1 MFGEISNY
9 LGEKIEYEVSDLFA
23 YFNIIKK
30 IKKNAT
36 LIYRGECQK
45 YPSINGS
52 IFREYNVK
60 DIKIGLFKYQDL
72 IIKEF
77 YQEMASSI
85 KDLDRQNFLAYSQHH
100 GLPTSLIDVT
110 HSPLVSL
117 YFACCQG
124 KDEDGY
130 VYIFK
135 RNDTIN
141 ISEMIIIN
149 PYLNGDDLLYEHN
162 EKFIVFVM
170 NEIYESSFF
179 PVEELL
185 INLIEFIK
193 NDSITPAY
201 ENSYS
206 RIVRPLIKNTDLQT
220 DNVRLLAEQWI
231 HIFEN
236 DEGITSNLLSF
247 LEKLKENK
255 LFTERDNW
263 LKKYEYSQST
273 ILVSYQK
280 YILWYFYLLNEL
292 IYSYKNTNFEH
303 GDYLNKSNI
312 NFLPI
317 FTYQAITDS
326 NRIKAQ
332 SGEFIFQTA
341 LKLNIHAN
349 LLQVLTP
356 PVQIKIDRKAKENIM
371 NELDMMGINK
381 KNLFGDPDSI
391 SAYLKNKYLNNEYDE
406 KSKIYDF

>member
-236 DEGITSNLLSF
+236 DEGITTCIPETPNY
-247 LEKLKENK
+247 
-255 LFTERDNW
+255 D
-263 LKKYEYSQST
+263 LKKKAET
-273 ILVSYQK
+273 I
-280 YILWYFYLLNEL
+280 
-292 IYSYKNTNFEH
+292 
-303 GDYLNKSNI
+303 DI
-312 NFLPI
+312 NRF
-317 FTYQAITDS
+317 
-326 NRIKAQ
+326 
-332 SGEFIFQTA
+332 
-341 LKLNIHAN
+341 
-349 LLQVLTP
+349 
-356 PVQIKIDRKAKENIM
+356 
-371 NELDMMGINK
+371 
-381 KNLFGDPDSI
+381 
-391 SAYLKNKYLNNEYDE
+391 
-406 KSKIYDF
+406 